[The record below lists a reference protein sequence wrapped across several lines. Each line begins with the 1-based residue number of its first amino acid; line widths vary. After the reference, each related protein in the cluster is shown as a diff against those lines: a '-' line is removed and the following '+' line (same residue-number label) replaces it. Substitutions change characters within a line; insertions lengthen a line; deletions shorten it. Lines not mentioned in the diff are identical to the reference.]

1 MRSEYG
7 RYLATEIYHFNLIIH
22 LKFMIMKK
30 AVINL
35 VLVYFV
41 CALIL
46 AVILSSCSSTV
57 HCDAYSQ
64 AENSQNNDLVSK

>member
-1 MRSEYG
+1 
-7 RYLATEIYHFNLIIH
+7 
-22 LKFMIMKK
+22 MIMKK

-35 VLVYFV
+35 VLVYFA

-46 AVILSSCSSTV
+46 AVILTSCSSTV

>member
-1 MRSEYG
+1 
-7 RYLATEIYHFNLIIH
+7 
-22 LKFMIMKK
+22 MIMKK

-35 VLVYFV
+35 VFVYFA

-46 AVILSSCSSTV
+46 AVILTSCSSTV

-64 AENSQNNDLVSK
+64 TDYSQNDDLVSK